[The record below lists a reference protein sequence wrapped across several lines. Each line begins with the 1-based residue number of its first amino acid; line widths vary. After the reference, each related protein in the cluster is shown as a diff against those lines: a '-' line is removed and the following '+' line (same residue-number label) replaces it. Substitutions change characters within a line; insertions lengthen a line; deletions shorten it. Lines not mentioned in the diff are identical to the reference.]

1 MLEWDDVHRLADALP
16 EQYRPVAYLAALGLR
31 RAEVFGLQLGDLDF
45 ARRTLSVRRTVTPVE
60 GKLEVDLVDRCHS
73 SSSSSPGCAHWAM
86 ALRRA
91 VGLHGLVP
99 GGF

>member
-60 GKLEVDLVDRCHS
+60 GKLEVGPPKTKGSKRTIQ
-73 SSSSSPGCAHWAM
+73 
-86 ALRRA
+86 
-91 VGLHGLVP
+91 VP
-99 GGF
+99 PTS